1 MSSEA
6 ISVLEMR
13 VLDANT
19 AYLGIDSRI
28 LMENA
33 GRGVA
38 QIVSSRWPNATR
50 ILVVAGLGNNGG
62 DGIVAGRYL
71 YNWGKDVVIVLLGRV
86 SDMREEPAA
95 TNLKICLNMLGCKVM
110 EARDELELLS
120 YQDYFIKWADVII
133 DAILGIGVKG
143 RIRQPASAAIDL
155 INMSKAPKVAVDIPS
170 GMDPDTGDV
179 TDKAVKADLTV
190 TMHKAKRGLITDK
203 AKPYVG
209 ELIVVDIGIPKEAE
223 LIVGP
228 GDLNYLTYARR
239 LDSKKGDFGRIAIIG
254 GSRDYT
260 GAIAL
265 TALASLI
272 TGADLPI
279 VYAPHEVAHDI
290 RSQTPNLIA
299 VPLEGEVL
307 SKDNV
312 GPVLRGI
319 ERANVVAIGPG
330 LGLERETM
338 EAVYIILEAAVKL
351 GKRIVIDAD
360 AIKAIGIGKKLNLL
374 KPGTV
379 LTPHAG
385 ELKEL
390 LGIDVPKLSPMEAGQ
405 WLREQVS
412 KCCPGTV
419 ILLKGNTDVISDG
432 SRIKL
437 NMSGNPG
444 MTVGGTGD
452 VLTGVLATML
462 HRVND
467 PLEAAAIAAFI
478 TGVAGDLAALE
489 LGYHLTPMDVVNRIP
504 KAFSI
509 FIDTK
514 GIVEGALHKPL
525 REYLIKHQ
533 LIKGE

>member
-19 AYLGIDSRI
+19 TYLGIDSRI

-38 QIVSSRWPNATR
+38 QVVSSRWPNATK

-62 DGIVAGRYL
+62 DGIVSARYL

-86 SDMREEPAA
+86 SDMKEEPAA
-95 TNLKICLNMLGCKVM
+95 TNLKICLNLLGCRIM
-110 EARDELELLS
+110 EARDELELLA

-170 GMDPDTGDV
+170 GLDPDTGDV

-190 TMHKAKRGLITDK
+190 TMHKAKRGLIVDK

-209 ELIVVDIGIPKEAE
+209 ELVVVDIGIPREAE

-265 TALASLI
+265 TALASLV

-279 VYAPHEVAHDI
+279 VYAPHDVAHDI

-299 VPLEGEVL
+299 VPLEGDFL

-330 LGLERETM
+330 LGLERVTM
-338 EAVYIILEAAVKL
+338 EAVYMILDTAVKL

-360 AIKAIGIGKKLNLL
+360 AIKAIGIGKRLNLL
-374 KPGTV
+374 KSGVV

-390 LGIDVPKLSPMEAGQ
+390 LGIDVPKLNPVETGQ
-405 WLREQVS
+405 WLKEQVS
-412 KCCPGTV
+412 KCCPGSV
-419 ILLKGNTDVISDG
+419 ILLKGNTDIISDG
-432 SRIKL
+432 SRFKL
-437 NMSGNPG
+437 NMTGNPG

-452 VLTGVLATML
+452 VLTGVLATIL

-489 LGYHLTPMDVVNRIP
+489 LGYHLTPMDVVTRIP

-509 FIDTK
+509 FINTK
-514 GIVEGALHKPL
+514 GVVEEALHKPL
-525 REYLIKHQ
+525 REFLVKHQ
-533 LIKGE
+533 LIKQE

>member
-1 MSSEA
+1 MSSGA

-38 QIVSSRWPNATR
+38 QVVLSKWPEAKR

-71 YNWGKDVVIVLLGRV
+71 YNSGREVVVILLGKV
-86 SDMREEPAA
+86 SDLTEEPAA
-95 TNLKICLNMLGCKVM
+95 TNLKICLNLLGCRIL
-110 EARDELELLS
+110 EARDEIELLA
-120 YQDYFIKWADVII
+120 YQDYFVKWADVII
-133 DAILGIGVKG
+133 DAVFGIGIRG

-155 INMSKAPKVAVDIPS
+155 MNMSKAPKVAVDVPS
-170 GMDPDTGDV
+170 GMDPDTGEV
-179 TDKAVKADLTV
+179 TDKAVKADVTV
-190 TMHKAKRGLITDK
+190 TMHRAKRGLVTEG
-203 AKPYVG
+203 AKQYVG
-209 ELIVVDIGIPKEAE
+209 ELVVVDIGIPREAE

-228 GDLNYLTYARR
+228 GDLLHLNYARR
-239 LDSKKGDFGRIAIIG
+239 PDSKKGDFGRIAIIG
-254 GSRDYT
+254 GSREYT

-265 TALASLI
+265 TALASLV

-307 SKDNV
+307 SRDNV
-312 GPVLRGI
+312 GPVLKGI

-338 EAVYIILEAAVKL
+338 EAVYIILEAAGKL
-351 GKRIVIDAD
+351 GKRVVIDAD
-360 AIKAIGIGKKLNLL
+360 AIKAIGAGKRLNLL
-374 KPGTV
+374 RQGMV

-385 ELKEL
+385 ELREL
-390 LGIDVPKLSPMEAGQ
+390 IGVEVPKATPLELGQ
-405 WLREQVS
+405 WLTEQVS
-412 KCCPGTV
+412 RCCQGSV
-419 ILLKGNTDVISDG
+419 VLLKGNVDVISDG
-432 SRIKL
+432 SRFKL
-437 NMSGNPG
+437 NMTGNPG

-467 PLEAAAIAAFI
+467 PFEAAAIAAFV
-478 TGVAGDLAALE
+478 TGAAGDLAALE
-489 LGYHLTPMDVVNRIP
+489 LGYHITPLDVVNKIP
-504 KAFSI
+504 KVFSI
-509 FIDTK
+509 FKNSKEVVKEAI
-514 GIVEGALHKPL
+514 HKPL
-525 REYLIKHQ
+525 REYLSRRG
-533 LIKGE
+533 LLNG